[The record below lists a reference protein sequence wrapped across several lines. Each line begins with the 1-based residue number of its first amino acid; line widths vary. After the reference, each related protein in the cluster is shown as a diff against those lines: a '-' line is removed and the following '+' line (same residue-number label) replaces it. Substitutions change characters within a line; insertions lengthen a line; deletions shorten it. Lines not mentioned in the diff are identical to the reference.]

1 MPKVHSDGHDIDL
14 HVYYIDLCLG
24 SIDEDSC
31 GEIGKR
37 CVHVCVHVYQ
47 NGPVFL
53 TRQMISA
60 SGQVYQADDQRVD
73 TCCPNN
79 LFSGVG
85 PGTTALQRRR
95 HCLHCSYL

>member
-1 MPKVHSDGHDIDL
+1 MPKVYSDGHDIDL
-14 HVYYIDLCLG
+14 HVYYIDPCLG

-31 GEIGKR
+31 GEMGKR
-37 CVHVCVHVYQ
+37 CVCVCVYQ
-47 NGPVFL
+47 NGRVFL
-53 TRQMISA
+53 ARPMISA

-85 PGTTALQRRR
+85 PGTTPF
-95 HCLHCSYL
+95 